1 MTTSVDIV
9 NALIRE
15 FSKIDGGVSPYDPDY
30 RFNYNV
36 HRDVYRGY
44 KFFDEISAFPSIY
57 LTVEREDYFNY
68 GDRNKFHVLT
78 MEARGYTLDH
88 SVEESGELLAQDME
102 HIMQWIKKVYPAFE
116 EIRILS
122 VETDTGLNAP
132 YGVALFKL
140 EALYQR

>member
-1 MTTSVDIV
+1 
-9 NALIRE
+9 
-15 FSKIDGGVSPYDPDY
+15 
-30 RFNYNV
+30 
-36 HRDVYRGY
+36 
-44 KFFDEISAFPSIY
+44 
-57 LTVEREDYFNY
+57 
-68 GDRNKFHVLT
+68 

-102 HIMQWIKKVYPAFE
+102 HIMQWIKRVYPSFE